1 LVIFSTTQFTTSLLR
16 DGGCAQGGEGG
27 EDVFYVKMVRKA
39 RKVRTAAPEFRI
51 RWWGYGEADDTWEPL
66 ENLDDDPLTY
76 TWENPAE
83 KESARQ
89 HAAKWI
95 MPQ

>member
-1 LVIFSTTQFTTSLLR
+1 MLR

-27 EDVFYVKMVRKA
+27 EDVFYVKMVRKV